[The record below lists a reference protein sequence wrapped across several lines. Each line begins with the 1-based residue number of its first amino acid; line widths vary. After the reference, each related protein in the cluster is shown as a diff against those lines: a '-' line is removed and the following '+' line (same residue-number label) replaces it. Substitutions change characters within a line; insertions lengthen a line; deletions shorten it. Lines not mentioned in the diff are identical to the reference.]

1 MKHSYV
7 KAVLYGWISAITLLL
22 LMSACLALVIRV
34 FHISSTT
41 SFYASFVVGLLI
53 LFVSGFIGG
62 AKGKA
67 KGWVLGFAIGIGCVG
82 ITLFVQ
88 YVGLNTIFS
97 IQQIVYHVIYVVA
110 AIIGGIAGVN
120 LTSETR

>member
-1 MKHSYV
+1 MKQSYV
-7 KAVLYGWISAITLLL
+7 KAVLYGWISAISLLL
-22 LMSACLALVIRV
+22 IMSACLALVIRV

-41 SFYASFVVGLLI
+41 TFYASFIIGLLI
-53 LFVSGFIGG
+53 LFISGFIGG

-67 KGWVLGFAIGIGCVG
+67 KGWMLGFAVGIGCVG

-88 YVGLNTIFS
+88 YVGLNTMFS
-97 IQQIVYHVIYVVA
+97 IQQVIYHATYVLA

-120 LTSETR
+120 LTGETK